1 MNEES
6 IYLSK
11 SLFIRGLQCHKSQYL
26 HKYHSELKDEV
37 TESKEAFYEIG
48 YEVGDYAKRLF
59 PGGTEIVYE
68 ENNYA
73 EQLELTRSEIEKGT
87 TTIYEAAFSYDNIFV
102 KADILH
108 KGKEGRVL
116 YEVKSA
122 ESIKEH
128 YYNDISLQ
136 FYVIKGC
143 GIPVSKAF
151 IVHINDQYVKDG
163 KIEPSKLFTIA
174 DVTAAIEQK
183 QGFVKDEIEKMRTM
197 LSGELPV
204 RDIGEHCSDPYEC
217 DFCGH
222 CWQHIPEEYSVFD
235 LKGNGANKYDLYRQ
249 GILQLKD
256 IPLDVLP
263 YGQRIQVEMF
273 IKKGNIV
280 DRAKI
285 KEFLDSL
292 WYPMYFLDFET
303 LFMVPIPLFDGTCP
317 YQKVAFQYSLHY
329 IEKEG
334 TELKHHEFL
343 PSNGD
348 DPREQLIR
356 KLTGEIPDNAC
367 VLAWNKSFEE
377 GRLKEFKEWF
387 PAYRE
392 KIDIIINNMRD
403 PMPLFRSK
411 NIYHWQMNGSFS
423 LKDVLPVLV
432 PEMSYDDLEISNG
445 GMAANAYIEMIQTE
459 DANEREQIRR
469 SLLKY
474 CGLDTLGV
482 VKILE
487 KLREY
492 INISFNISILP

>member
-1 MNEES
+1 MSEES
-6 IYLSK
+6 FYLSK
-11 SLFIRGLQCHKSQYL
+11 SLFIRGLQCHKSLYL
-26 HKYHSELKDEV
+26 HKYYPELKDEV
-37 TESKEAFYEIG
+37 TESQEAIFQIG
-48 YEVGDYAKRLF
+48 YEVGDYAKSLF

-68 ENNYA
+68 DNNYD
-73 EQLELTRSEIEKGT
+73 EQLELTRAEIEKGT
-87 TTIYEAAFSYDNIFV
+87 ATIYEAAFSYDNIFI

-108 KGKEGRVL
+108 KGNDGWEL

-122 ESIKEH
+122 SDIHEH
-128 YYNDISLQ
+128 YYNDISIQ
-136 FYVIKGC
+136 YYVIKGC
-143 GIPVSKAF
+143 GIPVTKAF
-151 IVHINDQYVKDG
+151 IVYINDQYVRNG
-163 KIEPSKLFTIA
+163 EIEPRKLFTIA

-204 RDIGEHCSDPYEC
+204 RDIGEHCSNPYEC
-217 DFCGH
+217 DFSGH
-222 CWQHIPEEYSVFD
+222 CWKHIPKEYSVFD

-249 GILQLKD
+249 GVLHLKD
-256 IPLDVLP
+256 IPLDILP

-273 IKKGNIV
+273 IKKESII
-280 DRAKI
+280 DRTKI

-303 LFMVPIPLFDGTCP
+303 LFMVPIPLFNGTNP

-334 TELKHHEFL
+334 GELKHHEFL
-343 PSNGD
+343 PSNGN
-348 DPREQLIR
+348 DPREQLIK
-356 KLTGEIPDNAC
+356 KLMNEIPDNAC

-377 GRLKEFKEWF
+377 GRLKEFKQWF

-411 NIYHWQMNGSFS
+411 DIYHWQMNGSSS

-432 PEMSYDDLEISNG
+432 PEMSYYGLEISNG
-445 GMAANAYIEMIQTE
+445 GMAANAYIEIIQTK
-459 DANEREQIRR
+459 DANKKEKIRKA
-469 SLLKY
+469 LLEY
-474 CGLDTLGV
+474 CRLDTLAM
-482 VKILE
+482 VKILAA
-487 KLREY
+487 
-492 INISFNISILP
+492 IN